1 VKVQGRAREWAL
13 GHADNGTEQIGI
25 LFDYSDENGE
35 PNKITYY
42 GYFTESTAD
51 RTIESMRYCGWEGDD
66 FGQLDGL
73 DRNEVELV
81 IEDETYQGK
90 TRRKIQWVNRL
101 ASVALKRPMDA
112 QQIAA
117 FAAKM
122 RGRAVASRQKMAGS
136 SAGARTQRQPA
147 RAAGGPD
154 MSAPP
159 PGDDDIPF

>member
-1 VKVQGRAREWAL
+1 MKVQGRAREWAL

-25 LFDYSDENGE
+25 LFDYIDENGE
-35 PNKITYY
+35 PSRITYY

-51 RTIESMRYCGWEGDD
+51 RTIESMRFCGWEGDD
-66 FGQLDGL
+66 FGQLEGL

-90 TRRKIQWVNRL
+90 TRRKVQWVNRL
-101 ASVALKRPMDA
+101 ASVAIKKPMDS

-122 RGRAVASRQKMAGS
+122 RGRAVASRQKMGS
-136 SAGARTQRQPA
+136 RQPVQRQPA
-147 RAAGGPD
+147 RHSSSSGPD
-154 MSAPP
+154 MSSPP
-159 PGDDDIPF
+159 PDDDDGW